1 MTANEDA
8 ALEQYVQYVQV
19 PHLLPGGL
27 YGLSSQLSME
37 KPSRHVLSTKWRS
50 SPAAGPPATR
60 GTCTGH
66 SAVCSVQC
74 AVCSVQ
80 CAVCRVQCAV
90 CSVWCAALSST
101 CTAVQCAQRPDLYVS
116 GLLVLAVK

>member
-1 MTANEDA
+1 MYVKVFSRWVEREGGREQREGGREGAEDCVQMQEDVTANEDA

-27 YGLSSQLSME
+27 YGSQPSME

-50 SPAAGPPATR
+50 SQAAGPPATR

-66 SAVCSVQC
+66 SAVCSVQ
-74 AVCSVQ
+74 
-80 CAVCRVQCAV
+80 
-90 CSVWCAALSST
+90 
-101 CTAVQCAQRPDLYVS
+101 P
-116 GLLVLAVK
+116 